1 MAMNRRFII
10 LSGLAALILVAS
22 PLVAQSRPNGW
33 GRGPAALEQL
43 DLTEQQ
49 RNQLAQIR
57 ETTHS
62 QMSEVLTEAQRQQLQ
77 EMRGQRQGMQL
88 TSEQRQLW
96 QQVREQGIESL
107 TDAQRQQVQ
116 EWRAARRDRQESR
129 QEMWR
134 ELDLS
139 DTQRQQMRDLM
150 QTARQQSLAVL
161 TPDQQQQFQ
170 ERRPMRRGGDRLNR
184 ERN

>member
-1 MAMNRRFII
+1 MNRRFMI
-10 LSGLAALILVAS
+10 LAGLAALVLVAS
-22 PLVAQSRPNGW
+22 PLAAQSRPNGW

-57 ETTHS
+57 EDTRS
-62 QMSEVLTEAQRQQLQ
+62 QMDAVLTEAQRQQLQ
-77 EMRGQRQGMQL
+77 QIRGQRQGMQL

-96 QQVREQGIESL
+96 QQVREQGVESL

-116 EWRAARRDRQESR
+116 EWRAARRDQQGSR
-129 QEMWR
+129 REMWR
-134 ELDLS
+134 EIDLN

-150 QTARQQSLAVL
+150 QTAREQSLAVL
-161 TPDQQQQFQ
+161 TPDQQQQLQ
-170 ERRPMRRGGDRLNR
+170 ERRPMRRGGDRPNQ
-184 ERN
+184 